1 MRTANT
7 ISVSITRFG
16 GEVSRYSVPVDSTL
30 GALFTTANISLASN
44 ESAYVGDALATVDD
58 ILENGDNVSIVQ
70 AKKGGATKKVAKKV
84 AKAKKG
90 KKSSK

>member
-16 GEVSRYSVPVDSTL
+16 GEVSRYDVPVDSTL
-30 GALFTTANISLASN
+30 GALFTIANVSLASN
-44 ESAYVGDALATVDD
+44 ESAYVGDTLATVND

-70 AKKGGATKKVAKKV
+70 AKKGGATKKVAKK
-84 AKAKKG
+84 AKKVT
-90 KKSSK
+90 KKVK